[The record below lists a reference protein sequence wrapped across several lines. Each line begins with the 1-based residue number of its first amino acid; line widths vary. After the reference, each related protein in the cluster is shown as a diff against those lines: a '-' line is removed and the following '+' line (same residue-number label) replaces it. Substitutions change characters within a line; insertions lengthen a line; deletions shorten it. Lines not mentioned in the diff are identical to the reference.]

1 MALMLSTMMDL
12 GTEAPDFTLPDTV
25 SGKDINLHND
35 AQGAHAALVMFI
47 CNHCPYV
54 IHIQE
59 QLAALA
65 NDYADKGVKFYAISS
80 NDVSRYP
87 QDGPELMT
95 AFAKTNGFDFPYLYD
110 ESQAAARAYDAACTP
125 DFFLFDGDMEL
136 AYRGRL
142 DESRPGSG
150 LPVTGTDMRNAIDKI
165 LNGESIKE
173 ADQKPSAGCSI
184 KWLEQS

>member
-12 GTEAPDFTLPDTV
+12 GTEAPDFTLPDTL
-25 SGKDINLHND
+25 SGDDINLHLDSLD
-35 AQGAHAALVMFI
+35 ASATLVMFI

-54 IHIQE
+54 IHVQE
-59 QLAALA
+59 ELAAIA
-65 NDYADKGVKFYAISS
+65 DDYLDKGLKVYAISS

-87 QDGPELMT
+87 QDGPKEME
-95 AFAKTNGFDFPYLYD
+95 AFAKANGYDFPYLYD
-110 ESQAAARAYDAACTP
+110 KTQEVARAYDAACTP
-125 DFFLFDGDMEL
+125 DFFLFDSDLKL

-142 DESRPGSG
+142 DESRPNSG
-150 LPVTGTDMRNAIDKI
+150 LPVTGIDMRNAIDKI

-184 KWLEQS
+184 KWLQEG

>member
-1 MALMLSTMMDL
+1 MGLMLSTMMDL

-25 SGKDINLHND
+25 SGNDINLHTD
-35 AQGAHAALVMFI
+35 AQGSHAALVMFI

-54 IHIQE
+54 IHQQE
-59 QLAALA
+59 QLAKLA
-65 NDYADKGVKFYAISS
+65 DDYADKGVKVYAISS

-95 AFAKTNGFDFPYLYD
+95 AFAKTNNFNFPYLYD
-110 ESQAAARAYDAACTP
+110 ATQEVARAYDPACTP

-136 AYRGRL
+136 AYRGRF
-142 DESRPGSG
+142 DESRPNSG
-150 LPVTGTDMRNAIDKI
+150 IPVTGKDMRNAIDKI

-184 KWLEQS
+184 KWLE